1 MNAKENADII
11 NLKLESDEIETL
23 IKKEGFYPAYHM
35 NKKYWITLILD
46 ETLSDETIIEYIKK
60 SYENVK

>member
-1 MNAKENADII
+1 
-11 NLKLESDEIETL
+11 
-23 IKKEGFYPAYHM
+23 M